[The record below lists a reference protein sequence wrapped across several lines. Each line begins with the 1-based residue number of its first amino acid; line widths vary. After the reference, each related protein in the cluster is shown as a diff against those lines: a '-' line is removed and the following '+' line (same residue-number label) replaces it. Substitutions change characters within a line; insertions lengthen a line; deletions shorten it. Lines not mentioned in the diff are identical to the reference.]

1 MDMEYDVIPPSL
13 AIEAMKNNGYKNMA
27 YGIAEL
33 VDNSIQ
39 ANARKIRIYLVEDRE
54 MVGVRR
60 RDRIVQ
66 IGVHDDGCGMPAET
80 LRQALM
86 FGNGTRLNDR
96 SGIGRFGMGLPNS
109 SVGFAR
115 HLQVWSWQAGPNSIK
130 RAELDVDAVRGGT
143 VRKVGEP
150 DSRPFPEGWPQV
162 IGDVGK
168 TGTFVLWDRLIAEAC
183 TWRSAAA
190 ICKNS
195 ESLIGRIYREFL
207 NNHDFTIE
215 MITIDRNNW
224 QTSAEDRLRP
234 NDPLYLMTGTN
245 TPAPWDSNPM
255 FEAYGEPITHT
266 LDGDSSTEVR
276 LRFSIAKPEARSF
289 DTDIDPGSRPYGKH
303 AAHNVGVSIMRA
315 GRELELD
322 QSLVND
328 DPTERWWGCQVEFP
342 PTLDDCFGVTNNKQ
356 TARHFSEVV
365 HQFGK
370 LGTNE
375 SEAQR
380 IREELTQDGNPQQA
394 LLVEVVHSIKKTLA
408 QMRRTVKDQR
418 KGARTRKLPL
428 SAELTATAITEERIR
443 SGNAGRSDNL
453 NGLSD
458 AEREREIAKALEESG
473 IEQAAAATEAAAIVV
488 SHRRYNF
495 TPTRLGGAPFFTVQS
510 LAGLIQ
516 IKLNSDHPA
525 YANLVEVLEGN
536 PQDGESAEDLRERLE
551 RARKGLKLL
560 LCSWA
565 RMEDEADAPERERL
579 EDLRFNWGKMARQFL
594 RPPVNP
600 AQND

>member
-1 MDMEYDVIPPSL
+1 M
-13 AIEAMKNNGYKNMA
+13 
-27 YGIAEL
+27 
-33 VDNSIQ
+33 
-39 ANARKIRIYLVEDRE
+39 
-54 MVGVRR
+54 
-60 RDRIVQ
+60 
-66 IGVHDDGCGMPAET
+66 
-80 LRQALM
+80 
-86 FGNGTRLNDR
+86 
-96 SGIGRFGMGLPNS
+96 
-109 SVGFAR
+109 
-115 HLQVWSWQAGPNSIK
+115 
-130 RAELDVDAVRGGT
+130 
-143 VRKVGEP
+143 
-150 DSRPFPEGWPQV
+150 
-162 IGDVGK
+162 
-168 TGTFVLWDRLIAEAC
+168 
-183 TWRSAAA
+183 
-190 ICKNS
+190 
-195 ESLIGRIYREFL
+195 ESL
-207 NNHDFTIE
+207 
-215 MITIDRNNW
+215 
-224 QTSAEDRLRP
+224 P
-234 NDPLYLMTGTN
+234 
-245 TPAPWDSNPM
+245 
-255 FEAYGEPITHT
+255 
-266 LDGDSSTEVR
+266 
-276 LRFSIAKPEARSF
+276 RSR
-289 DTDIDPGSRPYGKH
+289 G
-303 AAHNVGVSIMRA
+303 
-315 GRELELD
+315 
-322 QSLVND
+322 
-328 DPTERWWGCQVEFP
+328 
-342 PTLDDCFGVTNNKQ
+342 
-356 TARHFSEVV
+356 ARHFSEVV

-380 IREELTQDGNPQQA
+380 IRKELTEDGNPQQA